1 MDKWDKIIEEKIR
14 AAQEEGKFDNL
25 KGKGRPL
32 ALDDN
37 PFEDPAMQ
45 MAHTL
50 LKDNGF
56 RPDWLEDDLQ
66 LREKLA
72 QARQALARTRTWRD
86 TELALLGPRT
96 DSEATAHRDLLN
108 TEWLRAVEQF
118 RETLTAINRGITNLN
133 LKVPHPKFQRL
144 KLDIDFEVQKIT
156 EN

>member
-1 MDKWDKIIEEKIR
+1 MSRWDKIIEEKIR
-14 AAQEEGKFDNL
+14 AAQEQGKFDNL
-25 KGKGRPL
+25 KGKGQPL

-37 PFEDPAMQ
+37 PFEDTAMQ

-72 QARQALARTRTWRD
+72 QARQAVARTRAWR
-86 TELALLGPRT
+86 EAALALLGSRADEMATTQRT
-96 DSEATAHRDLLN
+96 TLN

-118 RETLTAINRGITNLN
+118 RETLTTINRGITNLN
-133 LKVPHPKFQRL
+133 LKVPSPQFQRM
-144 KLDIDFEVQKIT
+144 KLDIEAEVQKIID
-156 EN
+156 